1 MLNSINPYNP
11 INSVQY
17 QNNVP
22 NAPIQVSNNGIPQI
36 ENPNLNG
43 INALA
48 NYNQPVNNTPKILA
62 KTPMTIA
69 KPTDIQNI
77 QGEKVTSQDG
87 RLQAIVN
94 KGETTTT
101 VYKTNGD
108 KGVENVK
115 TYDNAT
121 GRLIKRESWFYENEE
136 KERNFEPEAGCVDE
150 FDPQTGNQIKS
161 TFQDFIKPE
170 HSSVTEMETLPDGS
184 KKFYHVDY
192 NTKESYIAE
201 DAPNGDRMKTTRFK
215 NGQPTEVV
223 TFKDDA
229 EDQIIAYKNGIPI
242 KIENKQSST
251 TYAPELAQI
260 PANDPNITP
269 AQPFVLGYNP
279 AEVQGEKKD
288 YYSNG
293 QLQSIE
299 TRTANGKVAHKFD
312 VRGNLTEIQSNE
324 NGVEKHVVFNND
336 RAGKIS
342 YSIIEDLDKDTKK
355 ETTFHADGT
364 KYVHVNNNATK
375 AHTSANYDKDG
386 NLRGYTKYNSEDPN
400 EEHLFI
406 NFNTK
411 GNVVYAS
418 FM

>member
-11 INSVQY
+11 INGVQY

-22 NAPIQVSNNGIPQI
+22 NAPVQVSNNSIQQV

-48 NYNQPVNNTPKILA
+48 NYNQPINNTPKILA

-87 RLQAIVN
+87 TLQAIVN

-108 KGVENVK
+108 KGVENIK

-121 GRLIKRESWFYENEE
+121 GRLIKKEGWFYENEE
-136 KERNFEPEAGCVDE
+136 KERNFEPEAGYVDE

-161 TFQDFIKPE
+161 TYQDFIKPE
-170 HSSVTEMETLPDGS
+170 HSSVTETETLPDGS
-184 KKFYHVDY
+184 KKISHVDD
-192 NTKESYIAE
+192 TKYSFIAE
-201 DAPNGDRMKTTRFK
+201 DAPNGDKMKTTRFK
-215 NGQPTEVV
+215 NGQIAEVV
-223 TFKDDA
+223 TFKDDV
-229 EDQIIAYKNGIPI
+229 EDQIIAYKNGIPV
-242 KIENKQSST
+242 KIENQRTST

-260 PANDPNITP
+260 PTNDPNITP

-279 AEVQGEKKD
+279 TEVQGEKKY

-293 QLQSIE
+293 KIQSIE
-299 TRTANGKVAHKFD
+299 TRTANGKVAHRFD

-336 RAGKIS
+336 GAGKVS
-342 YSIIEDLDKDTKK
+342 HSVIENLDKDTKK
-355 ETTFHADGT
+355 ETTFYADGT
-364 KYVHVNNNATK
+364 KSVHVNNNATK

-386 NLRGYTKYNSEDPN
+386 NLRGYTKYNSENQN

-406 NFNTK
+406 DFDTK

-418 FM
+418 FL

>member
-1 MLNSINPYNP
+1 MLNSINPYNS
-11 INSVQY
+11 INGVQY

-22 NAPIQVSNNGIPQI
+22 NAPVQVSNNGIPQV

-62 KTPMTIA
+62 KTPMTIE

-87 RLQAIVN
+87 TLQAIVN

-101 VYKTNGD
+101 IYKTNGD
-108 KGVENVK
+108 KGIENVK
-115 TYDNAT
+115 TYDNTT
-121 GRLIKRESWFYENEE
+121 GRLIKSEGWFYENEE
-136 KERNFEPEAGCVDE
+136 KERNFEPEAGYVDE
-150 FDPQTGNQIKS
+150 YDPQTGNQTK
-161 TFQDFIKPE
+161 TTYQDFVKPE
-170 HSSVTEMETLPDGS
+170 NSSVTEIETLPDGS
-184 KKFYHVDY
+184 KKISNVDD
-192 NTKESYIAE
+192 TKYSYISE
-201 DAPNGDRMKTTRFK
+201 NAPNGDKVKTTRFK
-215 NGQPTEVV
+215 DGQIAEVV
-223 TFKDDA
+223 TFKDDE
-229 EDQIIAYKNGIPI
+229 EDQVIAYKNGIPV
-242 KIENKQSST
+242 KIENKQNTT

-279 AEVQGEKKD
+279 TEVQGEKK

-299 TRTANGKVAHKFD
+299 TQTANGKVTHNFD

-336 RAGKIS
+336 GAGKVNHS
-342 YSIIEDLDKDTKK
+342 VTENLDKDTKK
-355 ETTFHADGT
+355 ETTFYTDGT
-364 KYVHVNNNATK
+364 KYVQINNNET
-375 AHTSANYDKDG
+375 HDRTSANYDKNG
-386 NLRGYTKYNSEDPN
+386 NLRSYSKYNSQDLN

-406 NFNTK
+406 DFDTK
-411 GNVVYAS
+411 GNVVDAS